1 MSPPMIVAD
10 PNYGRLKR
18 LVIEH
23 TGLAYYADKD
33 NDFAARI
40 SHRLSARGVR
50 DCASYLRLLDGGSP
64 GAEEMDALI
73 AELTIGETYFFRQV
87 EHFDALRDTILP
99 EMLERNRL
107 TRRLRIWSA
116 GCANG
121 AEPYSIALVIREALG
136 DSAASWNIRILG
148 TDINRRYLA
157 EAEAGRFG
165 QWSFREEPERLR
177 SRYFRREGKEW
188 VIAPQAKTWVSFRY
202 HNLVSDPI
210 PPAGEAPGFDLIF
223 CRNVMIY
230 FTQELIRATAAR
242 LYDALAE
249 GGWLV
254 VGHAEPNAD
263 NFRPFQAVMASGI
276 TLYRK
281 LETRQPQAAP
291 APVEPP
297 QLPPLP
303 PQAAAVA
310 RPAAQPRPEPRRQP
324 AQAPT
329 VEEVRRL
336 ADRGQWRSAAS
347 CAQKLVEANGL
358 NPAAHFML
366 ALVLEHTASPIQAVQ
381 SLRRAIYLDRAFVM
395 AHYHLGLILERQRD
409 ARRARRAFEN
419 VLELLGSRAPADLIE
434 HGDGISAA
442 ELRDLAK
449 MHLELLNKQ

>member
-1 MSPPMIVAD
+1 MIVAD
-10 PNYGRLKR
+10 PSYGRLKR

-50 DCASYLRLLDGGSP
+50 DCTSYLRLLDGGKP
-64 GAEEMDALI
+64 GTEEMDALI
-73 AELTIGETYFFRQV
+73 AELTIGETYFFRQS

-136 DSAASWNIRILG
+136 DSAASWNVRILG

-157 EAEAGRFG
+157 EAEAGRFS

-177 SRYFRREGKEW
+177 SRYFHREGKEW
-188 VIAPQAKTWVSFRY
+188 VIAPQAKTWLSFLH

-230 FTQELIRATAAR
+230 FSQELIRATAAR

-254 VGHAEPNAD
+254 VGHAEPNAE
-263 NFRPFQAVMASGI
+263 NFRLFQAVMASGI

-281 LETRQPQAAP
+281 LEARQPQGVLAP
-291 APVEPP
+291 AEPP
-297 QLPPLP
+297 RLPPVP
-303 PQAAAVA
+303 PRAIA
-310 RPAAQPRPEPRRQP
+310 AAQPAQKPRPERPRQP
-324 AQAPT
+324 APAPT

-336 ADRGQWRSAAS
+336 ADRGEWRSAAS
-347 CAQKLVEANGL
+347 RAQKLVEADSL

-366 ALVLEHTASPIQAVQ
+366 ALVLEHTGSTNQAVQ

-409 ARRARRAFEN
+409 AKRARRAFEN
-419 VLELLGSRAPADLIE
+419 VLELLGSRAGDEVLD

-442 ELRDLAK
+442 DLSELAK
-449 MHLELLNKQ
+449 MHLELLNKR